1 MDRLM
6 PTRPI
11 LCAIALAIAST
22 ASAASTDKVR
32 ADAESAFVAARF
44 EQADRGYAAIL
55 ARAARDTLALIRRG
69 QIALF
74 ANRLTEARPLI
85 EQARAAGAA
94 PIRAAA
100 LLGEI
105 AYRQDDYAAAAAQFK
120 VAERVAKS
128 AKLASFAPAKPW
140 RIEGPDSVAIP
151 MLQVDPLPLV
161 SMTLN
166 GRGPYYFLIDTG
178 GGELAVDPALADT
191 LGLER
196 YGDEMGTF
204 AGGKRSSVTHS
215 RLDSLRLGPLAVHGV
230 PVTLLDTK
238 RFAPIALGRPVAGVI
253 GTVFLYHFRATLDYP
268 HARLVLTRR
277 GSHTRPAGQIEIP
290 FWMAGDH
297 FMVAAGTLD
306 SSGTKTW
313 FVDTGMA
320 GPAFT
325 APLSTLLD
333 AGIPLPDTG
342 SARTGIGGGGPV
354 RAAPFRVRRLTLGG
368 AEASDLLGIFGAF
381 PPSLERGMGFQIDG
395 LVSHGFLRAWSVT
408 FDYDRMRLVLA
419 KPA

>member
-1 MDRLM
+1 M
-6 PTRPI
+6 RPRDI
-11 LCAIALAIAST
+11 LHAIVLVVAST
-22 ASAASTDKVR
+22 ATASPAHPVR

-44 EQADRGYAAIL
+44 DEADRAYASML
-55 ARAARDTLALIRRG
+55 ARAPRDTLALLRRG

-74 ANRLTEARPLI
+74 SNRLAEAKLLI
-85 EQARAAGAA
+85 EQARAAGAT

-105 AYRQDDYAAAAAQFK
+105 AYRQDDYASAAAQFK
-120 VAERVAKS
+120 LAGRDAK
-128 AKLASFAPAKPW
+128 ARKLASFAPARPW

-151 MLQVDPLPLV
+151 MIQVDPLPLI
-161 SMTLN
+161 SMTVN
-166 GRGPYYFLIDTG
+166 GKGPYFFLIDTG
-178 GGELAVDPALADT
+178 GGELALDPALADT

-196 YGDEMGTF
+196 FGEEMGTF
-204 AGGKRSSVTHS
+204 AGGKRSAVTQS
-215 RLDSLRLGPLAVHGV
+215 RVDSIGLGPLAIHGV
-230 PVTLLDTK
+230 PVGLLDTK
-238 RFAPIALGRPVAGVI
+238 RFAPIALGRPVAGVV

-268 HARLVLTRR
+268 RKQLVLTRR
-277 GSHTRPAGQIEIP
+277 GPRAPATGLEVP

-306 SSGTKTW
+306 STGTKTW

-325 APLSTLLD
+325 APVSTLLA

-342 SARTGIGGGGPV
+342 SARSGIGGGGPV
-354 RAAPFRVRRLTLGG
+354 RAAPFRVRRLTLGA
-368 AEASDLLGIFGAF
+368 AEASELLGIFGAF
-381 PPSLERGMGFQIDG
+381 PPTLERGMGFQIDG

-408 FDYDRMRLVLA
+408 FDFERMRLVLA

>member
-1 MDRLM
+1 MR
-6 PTRPI
+6 
-11 LCAIALAIAST
+11 ASQALVALLWTSFAAT
-22 ASAASTDKVR
+22 AASAAQAERAR

-44 EQADRGYAAIL
+44 DEADRVYAAFL
-55 ARAARDTLALIRRG
+55 AKQPKDTLALLRRG

-74 ANRLTEARPLI
+74 ANRLAEAKPLI
-85 EQARAAGAA
+85 ERARAAGAT

-105 AYRQDDYAAAAAQFK
+105 AYRQDDYATAAAQFK
-120 VAERVAKS
+120 LAGRDARA
-128 AKLASFAPAKPW
+128 AKLAAFAPARPW

-161 SMTLN
+161 SMTVN

-178 GGELAVDPALADT
+178 GSELALDPLLADT
-191 LGLER
+191 LGLDR

-204 AGGKRSSVTHS
+204 AGGKKSSVTQS
-215 RLDSLRLGPLAVHGV
+215 RLDSLRLGPLTVRGV
-230 PVTLLDTK
+230 PLALLDTK
-238 RFAPIALGRPVAGVI
+238 RFAPIAMGRPVAGVI

-268 HARLVLTRR
+268 HAQLVLARR
-277 GSHTRPAGQIEIP
+277 GSQQHVTAQFEIP

-297 FMVAAGTLD
+297 FMVATGTLD

-313 FVDTGMA
+313 FVDSGMA

-325 APLSTLLD
+325 APVSTLRD
-333 AGIPLPDTG
+333 AGIPVPDTS

-381 PPSLERGMGFQIDG
+381 PPSLERAMGFQIDG
-395 LVSHGFLRAWSVT
+395 LVSHGFLRAWAVT
-408 FDYDRMRLVLA
+408 FDFDRMRIVLA